1 METLVTNSIFL
12 LNFRIALNLREQ
24 GRGADNPG
32 RLKKTQGIGWWLAE
46 HNIAQISLNL
56 SDYNITPIHEAYEEV
71 SERYVRFQSIFPLA
85 NSFGKCKDLRRW
97 QAPYGT
103 RMRRIRTFVGGVRAR
118 R

>member
-85 NSFGKCKDLRRW
+85 NSFRRW
-97 QAPYGT
+97 QAPYETQKG
-103 RMRRIRTFVGGVRAR
+103 RIKTTFGHACGRL
-118 R
+118 